1 MQLDFSHATLGRL
14 PNRVLRLGMSASY
27 RPGETAV
34 RRAID
39 LGVGCFF
46 LYGFDS
52 QMVRALRDLPSSGR
66 ERLVIATG
74 AYNLIWTRQN
84 FRRTLEKRLRQ
95 LRTDYLDVFLYL
107 GVMKPGDL
115 DERALDELSSIRQ
128 DPRVRAV
135 GMSCHDRRFA
145 AEMSRRGALDT
156 LMIRYNAAH
165 RGAETEIFP
174 SIDGQ
179 RTGVISYTATR
190 WTALLR
196 KSPNWAGPVP
206 DAGLCYRFALS
217 HPSVDVCLTA
227 PRSER
232 ELEDNVRAL
241 ERGPLNEDEL
251 RFMREFGDAVHARQ
265 KWFM

>member
-1 MQLDFSHATLGRL
+1 MQVDFSHATLGRL
-14 PNRVLRLGMSASY
+14 PNRVLRLGLSASY
-27 RPGETAV
+27 RPGQAAV

-52 QMVRALRDLPSSGR
+52 QMVRVLRALPASER
-66 ERLVIATG
+66 ERLVLATG
-74 AYNLIWTRQN
+74 AYNLVWTRQN

-107 GVMKPGDL
+107 GVMKPADL
-115 DERALDELSSIRQ
+115 DERALDELNAIRQ

-135 GMSCHDRRFA
+135 GMSCHDRKFA
-145 AEMSRRGALDT
+145 AEMGLRGALDT

-165 RGAETEIFP
+165 RGAETEVFP
-174 SIDGQ
+174 SLDPR

-196 KSPNWAGPVP
+196 KTPNWKGPVP
-206 DAGLCYRFALS
+206 DASLCYRFVLS

-227 PRSER
+227 PRNQR
-232 ELEDNVRAL
+232 ELEFNLRSL
-241 ERGPLNEDEL
+241 ERGPLDEDEL

-265 KWFM
+265 QWFM